1 MLEFD
6 KLIFDGPD
14 VILRTVLIGLMA
26 YTSVIV
32 IIRASGKRSLSQLNA
47 FDFVVTV
54 AIGSILASILINR
67 NVTITQGITAFLV
80 LMIMQYIITKLSV
93 HSSLVSKYIKASP
106 SLLFHNGEFH
116 YENMKKERIVET
128 EIKQA
133 IRSNGSGDMA
143 DVKAVII
150 ETDGSLSIIN
160 KKSGEE
166 NIDLDSPLFSEVK
179 K

>member
-1 MLEFD
+1 M
-6 KLIFDGPD
+6 
-14 VILRTVLIGLMA
+14 
-26 YTSVIV
+26 
-32 IIRASGKRSLSQLNA
+32 
-47 FDFVVTV
+47 
-54 AIGSILASILINR
+54 
-67 NVTITQGITAFLV
+67 
-80 LMIMQYIITKLSV
+80 
-93 HSSLVSKYIKASP
+93 
-106 SLLFHNGEFH
+106 
-116 YENMKKERIVET
+116 ET

-133 IRSNGSGDMA
+133 IRSNGSGDMS